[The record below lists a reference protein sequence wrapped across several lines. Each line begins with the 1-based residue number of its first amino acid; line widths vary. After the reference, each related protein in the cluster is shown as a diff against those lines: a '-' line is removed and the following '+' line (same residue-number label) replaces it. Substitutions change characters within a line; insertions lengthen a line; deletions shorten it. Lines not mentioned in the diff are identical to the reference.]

1 MTSPPGRPYRSVVRN
16 DWPYT
21 RAFVVQLGPETDI
34 AAGRLVG
41 RIEHVASTRSAR
53 FGSVDELLAAM
64 NEMLADPTGSGKY
77 RTVGGDRGPTS
88 D

>member
-1 MTSPPGRPYRSVVRN
+1 VRN

-21 RAFVVQLGPETDI
+21 GAFVVQFGPETDI

-41 RIEHVASTRSAR
+41 RVEHVASTRSAR
-53 FGSVDELLAAM
+53 FGSLDELLAAVK
-64 NEMLADPTGSGKY
+64 EMLADPTGSGKY
-77 RTVGGDRGPTS
+77 RAVGDDREPTS